1 MVDDR
6 KLNLPNGLPLVE
18 EEVIPTGVQFQYS
31 MVNAE
36 FDFLGV
42 VEGELGYIVKNGI
55 GQFAYDLY
63 IIQFD
68 IGVERDDASM

>member
-1 MVDDR
+1 
-6 KLNLPNGLPLVE
+6 
-18 EEVIPTGVQFQYS
+18 

>member
-6 KLNLPNGLPLVE
+6 KLNLPNGLPLAE

-36 FDFLGV
+36 FDFFG
-42 VEGELGYIVKNGI
+42 GCGRRIGI
-55 GQFAYDLY
+55 HCQERYMSIRVRSLY
-63 IIQFD
+63 NT
-68 IGVERDDASM
+68 V